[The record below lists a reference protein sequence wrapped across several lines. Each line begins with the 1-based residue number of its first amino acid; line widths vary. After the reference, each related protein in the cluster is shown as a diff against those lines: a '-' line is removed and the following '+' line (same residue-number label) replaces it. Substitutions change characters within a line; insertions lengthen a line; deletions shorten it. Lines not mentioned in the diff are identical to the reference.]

1 MSAHAGQIQVK
12 VLRFKGRLGRL
23 STQSPRWLMMFVLS
37 RFEIVRATV
46 THLRRSAS
54 LADLPQGPSLFEDLD
69 VDRAVERLRDDG
81 YVPGIVLPS
90 ETAGDILEF
99 ARTAQARGN
108 GDAALGL
115 RVSDA
120 HAWEDEN
127 GMKLVK
133 ADFRAAAERS
143 LAVRMVTQ
151 DPKLC
156 EIAARYLDAA
166 PRPARAGLWWS
177 FACESTV
184 EERLAAA
191 PAQELFHYDAID
203 YRALFFFFYLT
214 DVDETTGP
222 HMVARGSHRRK
233 KLGHRLSLF
242 VGRSDAEM
250 LRYYGEEN
258 VLTVTGPAG
267 TGFAEDPFCF
277 HRGTPPM
284 GGDRLMM
291 RVEFRVADYSRAKE
305 A

>member
-120 HAWEDEN
+120 HAWEDE
-127 GMKLVK
+127 G
-133 ADFRAAAERS
+133 
-143 LAVRMVTQ
+143 
-151 DPKLC
+151 
-156 EIAARYLDAA
+156 
-166 PRPARAGLWWS
+166 AG
-177 FACESTV
+177 
-184 EERLAAA
+184 
-191 PAQELFHYDAID
+191 
-203 YRALFFFFYLT
+203 ALPL
-214 DVDETTGP
+214 
-222 HMVARGSHRRK
+222 RR
-233 KLGHRLSLF
+233 HRLSSALLLLLPD
-242 VGRSDAEM
+242 GRRRDD
-250 LRYYGEEN
+250 
-258 VLTVTGPAG
+258 GPAHG
-267 TGFAEDPFCF
+267 RPW
-277 HRGTPPM
+277 
-284 GGDRLMM
+284 
-291 RVEFRVADYSRAKE
+291 
-305 A
+305 